1 MPWWVAILSMTVLGT
16 LTYFE
21 VRTVYR
27 QVVTG
32 VPYLFFKPHP
42 SYRDRPPNKRSVFL
56 WLSVFSHAWGVTV
69 FGLMTVVSGAFL
81 LEDLGVIY
89 S

>member
-1 MPWWVAILSMTVLGT
+1 MPWWLAIVAIIALGA
-16 LTYFE
+16 LTYLE
-21 VRTVYR
+21 ARTVYR
-27 QVVTG
+27 QVATG

-42 SYRDRPPNKRSVFL
+42 AYRNKSPNKRSVFL
-56 WLSVFSHAWGVTV
+56 WFSVFSHGWGVMV